1 MALRA
6 TYWERRDNADRQALG
21 NTAYD
26 FCRALRGP
34 KGMRNCRYY
43 WTNADTIV
51 ILGDAESAE
60 VFDQPGTPELGKAA
74 FALSDLARSVRDER
88 WIDPRQGVEAY
99 RQAGR

>member
-26 FCRALRGP
+26 FCRASRGVE
-34 KGMRNCRYY
+34 GVRNCRFY
-43 WTNADTIV
+43 WTNADNIV
-51 ILGDAESAE
+51 TLAEAESAE
-60 VFDQPGTPELGKAA
+60 VFDRPGTPELGKAA
-74 FALSDLARSVRDER
+74 FALADVARSVRDER
-88 WIDPRQGVEAY
+88 WIEPREGVEAY